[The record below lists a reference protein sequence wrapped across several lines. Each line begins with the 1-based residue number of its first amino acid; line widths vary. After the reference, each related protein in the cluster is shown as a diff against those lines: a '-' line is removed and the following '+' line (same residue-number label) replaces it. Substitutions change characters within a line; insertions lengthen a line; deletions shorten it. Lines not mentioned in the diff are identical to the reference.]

1 MAILLLFFEI
11 VIKVGKQEEE
21 EEIMRTLNE
30 LIEERRRI
38 WNDNDMWSDGLD
50 MIVSELI
57 QNHFKGDYKNV
68 IDFLNSLSDTDFD
81 MFTQFYEDFI
91 REIPSADLL
100 EYMYKTIEMRPGVD
114 VKKDVEW
121 AQEAFDNLE
130 K

>member
-1 MAILLLFFEI
+1 
-11 VIKVGKQEEE
+11 
-21 EEIMRTLNE
+21 MRTLNE

-38 WNDNDMWSDGLD
+38 WNDNDMWFDGLD

-91 REIPSADLL
+91 REISSADLL

>member
-1 MAILLLFFEI
+1 
-11 VIKVGKQEEE
+11 
-21 EEIMRTLNE
+21 MRALNE

-121 AQEAFDNLE
+121 AQEAFDDLE

>member
-1 MAILLLFFEI
+1 
-11 VIKVGKQEEE
+11 
-21 EEIMRTLNE
+21 
-30 LIEERRRI
+30 
-38 WNDNDMWSDGLD
+38 
-50 MIVSELI
+50 
-57 QNHFKGDYKNV
+57 
-68 IDFLNSLSDTDFD
+68 